1 MTATTAAP
9 TRHDKKRA
17 PRLRAPS
24 PSTQATARH
33 RGRIAAGALLLV
45 ASAILAVLVYGN
57 LGDRTAVLAAAN
69 EIRPGRVIAD
79 NDLKVV
85 RVAADRDVATVPA
98 SRRGEIVGRR
108 ASFGLAAGSLLAPAA
123 VTDAP
128 AVPAGSTVIGALVKP
143 GQYPIGLR
151 EGDEVVVL
159 VVAEDRGTP
168 DGVDAVIVSVSN
180 RRGPEGTAIAL
191 AVPSADAPPLARA
204 GAEGRLI
211 LTQQVR

>member
-1 MTATTAAP
+1 MTATAAAP
-9 TRHDKKRA
+9 TRRDGKRG

-24 PSTQATARH
+24 PSKQATARH

-69 EIRPGRVIAD
+69 DIGPGHVIAED
-79 NDLKVV
+79 DLKVV
-85 RVAADRDVATVPA
+85 RVAADREVATVPA

-108 ASFGLAAGSLLAPAA
+108 AAYGLAAGSLLAPA
-123 VTDAP
+123 VVSDAP
-128 AVPAGSTVIGALVKP
+128 AVPAGSTVIGAVVKP

-159 VVAEDRGTP
+159 VSADDRRTS
-168 DGVDAVIVSVSN
+168 DGVDAVIVSISN
-180 RRGPEGTAIAL
+180 RSGPEGTAIAL
-191 AVPSADAPPLARA
+191 GVPSADAALLARA
-204 GAEGRLI
+204 GAQGQLI
-211 LTQQVR
+211 LTQPVR